1 VKAPTFDGDITKSHD
16 YLNRCRQLFFGDP
29 LYDGED
35 RASHLRRIHAIGKT
49 LAGVAFNW
57 FVRRSNIT
65 GYWNGSWPAF
75 HADFISRFGDA
86 SRRSAAIR
94 KLHNITTEL
103 KQKPTDDVQT
113 HVGRFEDLLMEAE
126 QNDMPDIDRIALL
139 HSTLEPII
147 RGLVRI
153 SHFTNYDT
161 FVDHLCATAQE
172 DSYQSQKNRASAA
185 ASARGRLFFEINR
198 ARQQRQQQAQQRQGG
213 PSSGGQALRAYTQP
227 QGGGAGRPR
236 APRPGPPGLAPPG
249 SLSHQT
255 PDMSRIPK
263 EFQGDLDTVKGL
275 LSSLMQANRCFK
287 CRQVGH
293 MQTQCPYGQI
303 VSPAIR
309 MLDEYIRLY
318 EHNQSFEQPPPADG
332 EVGEDPAAPFPDDV
346 LEWLAEEMGVFPEAP
361 TAYGDPQDPYSAF
374 P

>member
-1 VKAPTFDGDITKSHD
+1 
-16 YLNRCRQLFFGDP
+16 
-29 LYDGED
+29 
-35 RASHLRRIHAIGKT
+35 
-49 LAGVAFNW
+49 
-57 FVRRSNIT
+57 
-65 GYWNGSWPAF
+65 
-75 HADFISRFGDA
+75 
-86 SRRSAAIR
+86 
-94 KLHNITTEL
+94 
-103 KQKPTDDVQT
+103 
-113 HVGRFEDLLMEAE
+113 
-126 QNDMPDIDRIALL
+126 
-139 HSTLEPII
+139 
-147 RGLVRI
+147 
-153 SHFTNYDT
+153 
-161 FVDHLCATAQE
+161 
-172 DSYQSQKNRASAA
+172 
-185 ASARGRLFFEINR
+185 
-198 ARQQRQQQAQQRQGG
+198 
-213 PSSGGQALRAYTQP
+213 
-227 QGGGAGRPR
+227 
-236 APRPGPPGLAPPG
+236 
-249 SLSHQT
+249 
-255 PDMSRIPK
+255 MSRIPK